1 MNPPGLGFIYVALFS
16 VLSCYA
22 LLLLCYYLLRGL

>member
-1 MNPPGLGFIYVALFS
+1 MNPPGLGFICCLILGIV
-16 VLSCYA
+16 

>member
-1 MNPPGLGFIYVALFS
+1 MNPPGLGFIVALFS

>member
-1 MNPPGLGFIYVALFS
+1 MIRRALVLYVALFS

>member
-1 MNPPGLGFIYVALFS
+1 MIAALVYYVALFS

>member
-1 MNPPGLGFIYVALFS
+1 MNPPGLGFICCL
-16 VLSCYA
+16 VLGIVYA